1 MSDYFDRV
9 ERQIV
14 QRVEAGAPQASRR
27 PTVFGYLA
35 TAAAVAVVIV
45 VVGVFL
51 LAHGSNPAQTP
62 AAGNANGATVTFN
75 ASSINPRM
83 QLGPALDRSVVILR
97 ERLGT
102 AFPGIGVERAGNE
115 IVVTAPKADGGS
127 AAKARILALAV
138 PGQLAMYD
146 WEADA
151 IAPSGKTV
159 ASQLRGQNPAA
170 LEISQGSGSL
180 APGETG
186 AGSMPL
192 KQARALASRLAP
204 HTRCIVLEAV
214 DPSGYRTA
222 NIEDPAARFYV
233 LKAVPLLTGAG
244 ITHPRTS
251 TDGSGQPDLVFGF
264 TAHGAAAFTTL
275 TRGVAERGQRLSS
288 LGQTFNQHFAIALD
302 GRLLSVPYIDFK
314 AYPDGITSKNGADI
328 SGGFTT
334 RSATDL
340 ATILRYGPLPVRLTA
355 TG

>member
-1 MSDYFDRV
+1 VSDYFDRV

-14 QRVEAGAPQASRR
+14 QRVQDGAPRSSRR
-27 PTVFGYLA
+27 PAAWGYLA
-35 TAAAVAVVIV
+35 AAAAVAVVIV

-51 LAHGSNPAQTP
+51 LARGSNPAPTP
-62 AAGNANGATVTFN
+62 AAGNAVSVTLD
-75 ASSINPRM
+75 ASVINPQTR
-83 QLGPALDRSVVILR
+83 LGPALDRSVVILR
-97 ERLGT
+97 ERLAT
-102 AFPGIGVERAGNE
+102 FYRGVRVARAGNG
-115 IVVTAPKADGGS
+115 IVVTAPNAGAGTR
-127 AAKARILALAV
+127 ARILDLAV

-170 LEISQGSGSL
+170 LEISQGSGSV

-214 DPSGYRTA
+214 DPSGYRAA

-233 LKAVPLLTGAG
+233 LKAVPLLAG
-244 ITHPRTS
+244 SAITHPRES
-251 TDGSGQPDLVFGF
+251 ADLSGQPDLAFGF
-264 TAHGAAAFTTL
+264 TAHGAVAFTAL
-275 TRGVAERGQRLSS
+275 TKGIAERGKRLSS
-288 LGQTFNQHFAIALD
+288 PGQTFNQHFAIALD
-302 GRLLSVPYIDFK
+302 GRLLSVPFIDFK
-314 AYPDGITSKNGADI
+314 QYPDGITTKDGADI

-334 RSATDL
+334 RSAKDL
-340 ATILRYGPLPVRLTA
+340 ATILRYGPLPVVLTA